1 MLTMPRIML
10 FINLLTCGIASCQN
24 ATVENYI
31 AKGLENNL
39 ALQRQNLSLEQSFE
53 MLKIA
58 KGMFYPTLTF
68 NSDYTYAAGGRNIV
82 LPLGDLLNPAYN
94 SLNQLTGSNNFPNVP
109 NQEFNLSANDYFDN
123 RLHLTLPLVNAGILL
138 NKKIKKEAISQ
149 KQAEVIVF
157 KRGLVRDIKLA
168 YYNIV
173 MVNQQIEI
181 FNNADKLLLDNFKIT
196 QSRFANGKALKGSV
210 LRIQSDINENHAK
223 RIEAQNRLKTAYA
236 YLNFLTNESLG
247 NHVNID
253 TTGFKSTEKSL
264 LGAVPNPQDERE
276 EITALKSSL
285 NQASFTVTL
294 RKSAY
299 LPVISTFLDGGY
311 QSTYLKFNTDSRYL
325 LGGVSMK
332 WDIFSGF
339 QNKHKIDMARKD
351 MEILKSKI
359 SESANQYEY
368 LRLTAQN
375 ELESAVAQLRSNTE
389 NIFFLEEYYRETKS
403 RYDQG
408 MVLLLELNDALTQLI
423 NARLQYEVSNTTV
436 LVKKAELER
445 NTASYHFNL

>member
-1 MLTMPRIML
+1 
-10 FINLLTCGIASCQN
+10 
-24 ATVENYI
+24 
-31 AKGLENNL
+31 
-39 ALQRQNLSLEQSFE
+39 
-53 MLKIA
+53 
-58 KGMFYPTLTF
+58 
-68 NSDYTYAAGGRNIV
+68 
-82 LPLGDLLNPAYN
+82 
-94 SLNQLTGSNNFPNVP
+94 
-109 NQEFNLSANDYFDN
+109 
-123 RLHLTLPLVNAGILL
+123 VNAEILL

-375 ELESAVAQLRSNTE
+375 ELESAVAQLRSNTK